1 MNAEVQGLVPVARFT
16 PPPLHTVKAANALAR
31 GYFKPQFTGLENVNP
46 INPALLVG
54 NHTIYGMLDGPLL
67 FEKLYESKGI
77 VLRSLGDHMH
87 FKVPLWR
94 DVLKQSGAVPGTREN
109 CARLMEAGEHIL
121 VYPGGGREVAKRKGE
136 KYKLTWKTRTGFCY
150 MAIKHQYPIIPV
162 ASLGADDAFDVV
174 LDAYDFMRTPV
185 ARRILKS
192 KLISNQTANGD
203 LLMPLAKG
211 IGPTLIPR
219 PEKFYFSFG
228 EPIDTR
234 PYAGQEN
241 NKERLWQLRYQVMQS
256 LERELEKLR
265 VMRAGDSD
273 VGLWRKLLTKRK

>member
-1 MNAEVQGLVPVARFT
+1 MNAEAQGFEPVERFT
-16 PPPLHTVKAANALAR
+16 APPLHSVKSATRLAR
-31 GYFKPQFTGLENVNP
+31 RYFKPQFIGLDHISP
-46 INPALLVG
+46 MDPALLVG

-87 FKVPLWR
+87 FKVPFWR
-94 DVLKQSGAVPGTREN
+94 DILRQGGAVPGTRDN

-150 MAIKHQYPIIPV
+150 MAIKYQYPIIPV

-174 LDAYDFMRTPV
+174 LDAYDFMRTPIASSILNNKLV
-185 ARRILKS
+185 RR
-192 KLISNQTANGD
+192 QTYNGD

-219 PEKFYFSFG
+219 PEKFYFSLG
-228 EPIDTR
+228 TPIDTR

-241 NKERLWQLRYQVMQS
+241 DKERVWHLRYQVMQS
-256 LERELEKLR
+256 LERELDKLR
-265 VMRAGDSD
+265 VIRAGDAD
-273 VGLWRKLLTKRK
+273 VSALRRFLTKRK

>member
-150 MAIKHQYPIIPV
+150 MAIKHQY
-162 ASLGADDAFDVV
+162 
-174 LDAYDFMRTPV
+174 RTPV

-234 PYAGQEN
+234 PYAGQED